1 MSRKSI
7 GPIRILAAV
16 TVVYVF
22 LAMAWWTVLLYKK
35 NEENYQLKT
44 ELAAARQ
51 DVTGNKQKA
60 DLHDRHIRQRSMIIG
75 ESLFILVSIFI
86 GVWLVWRGMRQE
98 IRTIRQQRNF
108 LYTVSHELKSPIAS
122 IRLVLETLIKHELP
136 SERKKEVMQSALRE
150 SERLTT
156 TIDNLLLSARLEQ
169 RYVPQY
175 TTLNLSQFTQ
185 QLSTRFQQTYPE
197 RRVLNIHQSEA
208 NANSFEFDWQGLEI
222 ALFNLLENAHK
233 YSPKDAPIEL
243 SVSLNESKSKLVCI
257 VKDNGVGIPDSER
270 TSVFKMFY
278 RIGDENTRTSKGT
291 GLGLYIVSMIVG
303 HHKGQISIS
312 DNMPSGTV
320 IELTIPIHEQTH
332 SRR

>member
-1 MSRKSI
+1 MSHKSI
-7 GPIRILAAV
+7 GPLRILAAV
-16 TVVYVF
+16 TVLYVF

-44 ELAAARQ
+44 ELAASQ
-51 DVTGNKQKA
+51 KEGTTNMQKA
-60 DLHDRHIRQRSMIIG
+60 DFHARHIRQRSMIIG
-75 ESLFILVSIFI
+75 ESLFILMSIFI

-98 IRTIRQQRNF
+98 IRTIQQQRNF

-136 SERKKEVMQSALRE
+136 PVRKKEVMQSALRE
-150 SERLTT
+150 TERLTT
-156 TIDNLLLSARLEQ
+156 TIENLLLSARLEQ
-169 RYVPQY
+169 RYVPQF
-175 TTLNLSQFTQ
+175 TSMNLNLFTQ
-185 QLSTRFQQTYPE
+185 QLLNRFQQTYPE
-197 RRVLNIHQSEA
+197 RRVINPHQNDA
-208 NANSFEFDWQGLEI
+208 FAKSFEFDWQGLEI

-233 YSPKDAPIEL
+233 YSPQDAPIEL
-243 SVSLNESKSKLVCI
+243 SLSLNESMSRLVCI
-257 VKDNGVGIPDSER
+257 VKDNGIGIPNSER

-312 DNMPSGTV
+312 DNVPSGTV
-320 IELTIPIHEQTH
+320 IQLTIPIHEQTH
-332 SRR
+332 SDR

>member
-7 GPIRILAAV
+7 GPNRILASV

-44 ELAAARQ
+44 ELAAAQ
-51 DVTGNKQKA
+51 KDVTGTEQKT
-60 DLHDRHIRQRSMIIG
+60 DFHDRHIRQRSMIIG
-75 ESLFILVSIFI
+75 ESLFILASIFI

-136 SERKKEVMQSALRE
+136 PERKKEVMQSALRE

-169 RYVPQY
+169 RYVPQF
-175 TTLNLSQFTQ
+175 TTLNINQFTQ
-185 QLSTRFQQTYPE
+185 QLLTRFQQTYSE
-197 RRVLNIHQSEA
+197 RRVLNAHQSDA
-208 NANSFEFDWQGLEI
+208 FTKSFQFDWQGLEI

-233 YSPKDAPIEL
+233 YSPEDAPIEMSL
-243 SVSLNESKSKLVCI
+243 SLNDPISKLVCI
-257 VKDNGVGIPDSER
+257 VKDNGIGIPNSER
-270 TSVFKMFY
+270 ALVFNMFY

-312 DNMPSGTV
+312 DNVPSGTV
-320 IELTIPIHEQTH
+320 FKLTIPIHEQAH